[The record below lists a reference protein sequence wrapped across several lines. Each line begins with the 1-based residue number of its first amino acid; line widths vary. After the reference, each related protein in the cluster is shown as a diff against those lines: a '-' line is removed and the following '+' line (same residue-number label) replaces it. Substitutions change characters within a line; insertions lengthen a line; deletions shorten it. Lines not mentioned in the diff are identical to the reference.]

1 MAHGSIRKR
10 VGTHGD
16 ITYQITIE
24 NGSDPV
30 TGKRIRIYKSVNGT
44 KRKAEQIMRNMLNA
58 LDKYLVLAP
67 STEKLQDWMREW
79 LDSYCP
85 DIAQTTRDGYE
96 NQIRTRL
103 LPHLGD
109 IPLRELK
116 TLAIQSWVNSL
127 RENGLSPKSIR
138 NVYLNLKAALDK
150 AVVVRKISHNPCTG
164 VVLPKAV
171 KSKTEIYD
179 IREIQLMLDAARNTD
194 MYFPL
199 LLEISV
205 GFRRGELL
213 ALKWEDIDLEAGI
226 IHIHRNYVRT
236 SKGMITKPPKSEAGI
251 RDIHIGEHLL
261 EVCRLEYAR
270 YQADKTEYPRDFY
283 DTGLVV
289 RQPNGKPFRP
299 DAWTKKWER
308 FLERT
313 GLKHIKF
320 HALRHSYTSVM
331 LQAGVSPKVMQER
344 LGHADIAM
352 TLNVYAH
359 TVPEMNKAAG
369 EKIDELIFQ

>member
-1 MAHGSIRKR
+1 
-10 VGTHGD
+10 
-16 ITYQITIE
+16 
-24 NGSDPV
+24 
-30 TGKRIRIYKSVNGT
+30 
-44 KRKAEQIMRNMLNA
+44 
-58 LDKYLVLAP
+58 
-67 STEKLQDWMREW
+67 
-79 LDSYCP
+79 
-85 DIAQTTRDGYE
+85 
-96 NQIRTRL
+96 
-103 LPHLGD
+103 
-109 IPLRELK
+109 
-116 TLAIQSWVNSL
+116 
-127 RENGLSPKSIR
+127 
-138 NVYLNLKAALDK
+138 
-150 AVVVRKISHNPCTG
+150 
-164 VVLPKAV
+164 
-171 KSKTEIYD
+171 
-179 IREIQLMLDAARNTD
+179 MLDAARNTD

-236 SKGMITKPPKSEAGI
+236 SKGMITKPPKSDAGI

-289 RQPNGKPFRP
+289 RQPNGRPFRP